1 MADAGATD
9 LGHQQRAPVCG
20 ALPQNNSLGAV
31 HEERMEQVGAKLR
44 DARVARGMSVE
55 DIAQVT
61 KIPRASVAA
70 LEANAL
76 AALPALIF
84 VKGFVRAYARAV
96 GIDPAPLV
104 RVLEAQKEAHDSAR
118 DGYVAPR
125 RANSRRRTSSDTHML
140 PLAAAAATR
149 RVSGSGLRSGYVL
162 LVVFA
167 AGLLLAAW
175 LMVGGKRPQTS
186 ASNGTARPTTPAI
199 QERVDGVSSITD
211 EAAPT
216 ERLR

>member
-1 MADAGATD
+1 
-9 LGHQQRAPVCG
+9 
-20 ALPQNNSLGAV
+20 
-31 HEERMEQVGAKLR
+31 MEQVGAKLR
-44 DARVARGMSVE
+44 DARVARGMSIE

-70 LEANAL
+70 LEANAYD
-76 AALPALIF
+76 ALPALIF

-96 GIDPAPLV
+96 GLDPGPVV
-104 RVLEAQKEAHDSAR
+104 RLLEAGADARESAHDRGA
-118 DGYVAPR
+118 APR
-125 RANSRRRTSSDTHML
+125 RANARRRTTSDAHML
-140 PLAAAAATR
+140 PLAAAAAAR
-149 RVSGSGLRSGYVL
+149 RVSGSGLRGGYVL

-186 ASNGTARPTTPAI
+186 ANNGTSHPTTPAI